1 MSSDFQNA
9 TFYLQVEPEW
19 GPYLNSDG
27 SYNLV
32 GAKAL
37 RITQKQPDPP
47 KGGTVVVKLTVK
59 VPSSALL
66 PLRPAPVEIAADQAT
81 TVEVIAEDPS

>member
-1 MSSDFQNA
+1 MSDYQDV

-19 GPYLNSDG
+19 GVYRAANGDLQ
-27 SYNLV
+27 LV
-32 GAKAL
+32 GAKAA

-47 KGGTVVVKLTVK
+47 RGGTAVVKLTVR

-66 PLRPAPVEIAADQAT
+66 PLQPAIVDVPEDLIQVVVETEA
-81 TVEVIAEDPS
+81 VE

>member
-1 MSSDFQNA
+1 MSDYQNV

-19 GPYLNSDG
+19 GVYRSANGDLQ
-27 SYNLV
+27 LT
-32 GAKAL
+32 GAKAA

-47 KGGTVVVKLTVK
+47 KGGTVVVKLTVR

-66 PLRPAPVEIAADQAT
+66 PLRPAVVDGPDDRLEIVVDVEDR
-81 TVEVIAEDPS
+81 S

>member
-1 MSSDFQNA
+1 MSDYQNV

-19 GPYLNSDG
+19 GVYRTAKGDLQ
-27 SYNLV
+27 LV
-32 GAKAL
+32 GARAA

-47 KGGTVVVKLTVK
+47 RGGTAVVKLTVR

-66 PLRPAPVEIAADQAT
+66 PLRPAVVDVPEDRIRIVVETEA
-81 TVEVIAEDPS
+81 VE

>member
-1 MSSDFQNA
+1 MSDYQDT

-19 GPYLNSDG
+19 GMYRSANGDLQ
-27 SYNLV
+27 LV
-32 GAKAL
+32 GAKAA

-47 KGGTVVVKLTVK
+47 KGGSVVVKLTVR

-66 PLRPAPVEIAADQAT
+66 PLRPPV
-81 TVEVIAEDPS
+81 VEVPEDRIEIVVTAEEQP